1 LLQSRGLYFSS
12 ASFDSTPQ
20 HNWRAAP
27 LTASSQGSNLANCY
41 LEILLRNKPED
52 SVRYVEGLCGEGLSL
67 CELYLGLLAPAA
79 RMLGERW
86 LSEEVSFSAVTL
98 ASWRLEQVLRHF
110 AEEFEER
117 STPQMTPQ
125 MTAPMNASTTARTT
139 VRPSRGTLLVAIL
152 PGEQHTF
159 GARMLVSFFRRS
171 GWDASLL
178 QAVRHSDIAGALA
191 SRRIDVL
198 ALSLSQREALADL
211 APLVRRAREASL
223 RPELRVLVG
232 GRAVIEAPELASR
245 SGASVCTGEADQAV
259 ELASR
264 RDN

>member
-1 LLQSRGLYFSS
+1 
-12 ASFDSTPQ
+12 
-20 HNWRAAP
+20 
-27 LTASSQGSNLANCY
+27 LTASSQGSNLAKCY
-41 LEILLRNKPED
+41 LEILLRNKPGD
-52 SVRYVEGLCGEGLSL
+52 SVRYVEGLCDEGLSL

-86 LSEEVSFSAVTL
+86 LSEELSFSAVTL
-98 ASWRLEQVLRHF
+98 ASWQLEQVLRHF
-110 AEEFEER
+110 AEEFEAR
-117 STPQMTPQ
+117 SAPQ
-125 MTAPMNASTTARTT
+125 MTAHMNASTT
-139 VRPSRGTLLVAIL
+139 VRPNRGTLLVAIL

-211 APLVRRAREASL
+211 APLVKRAREASL

-232 GRAVIEAPELASR
+232 GRAVIEAPELASS

>member
-1 LLQSRGLYFSS
+1 
-12 ASFDSTPQ
+12 
-20 HNWRAAP
+20 
-27 LTASSQGSNLANCY
+27 
-41 LEILLRNKPED
+41 
-52 SVRYVEGLCGEGLSL
+52 
-67 CELYLGLLAPAA
+67 
-79 RMLGERW
+79 
-86 LSEEVSFSAVTL
+86 
-98 ASWRLEQVLRHF
+98 
-110 AEEFEER
+110 
-117 STPQMTPQ
+117 
-125 MTAPMNASTTARTT
+125 
-139 VRPSRGTLLVAIL
+139 VAIL